1 LPICIKQVQP
11 FEIEIDRIHDTKH
24 PENST
29 HQFVGT
35 ALKTPGPEHIKLE
48 YRPDIDGL
56 RAVAVLLVVI
66 YHGFPDVLSGGFL
79 GVDIFFVLSG
89 FLITSIISRDVDSSV
104 FSLSHFYIGRLRRI
118 FPSLIIVTATI
129 LVAGWFILR
138 SEEYSQLGKEVFAGS
153 FFYSNFYYLS
163 QDNYFDAASEL
174 KPFLHLWSLS
184 IEEQF
189 YMFYP
194 IILLV
199 FSKLFKTH
207 KFRLFA
213 TTTLAIASFAVC
225 LLLAGTPSKSF
236 FLPASRWWELLLGGV
251 LALSCT
257 NGKINFSHPNL
268 FALMGYASIAL
279 GVFLASVVESFST
292 YMGLTVVF
300 GTLLLVAAGQDSEL
314 VKQTTGRNL
323 LAGIGKLSYSLYL
336 WHWPILVLA
345 RTVYGE
351 QPPTL
356 VRITLIALSFL
367 LALLT
372 TRFLETPIRFRV
384 RRTRTVLLLSSP
396 LLLIGFA
403 GFVVSDTEG
412 FPERAANNRQIKYA
426 GDITHN
432 DFFMYISD
440 NFHPCTPAE
449 IYNAALMWERF
460 VRCNQSK
467 PNRPI
472 DVLLLGDSHAEH
484 LFIGLAEELKNK
496 NVGFYITEN
505 QINESDPEFN
515 RIFQAALTNPSIRT
529 VILANMWIEREIP
542 KSELIPVFRKLV
554 DNGKNVYVTDD
565 IPVFAIDP
573 AVCQFYGECLDTEP
587 YAAYFDDHSYLELIA
602 AIKFVPNVTLIETY
616 KYFCER
622 EDICS
627 MRDARKVLYRDSN
640 HLNVDGSRMIGRRIV
655 QEFPMLKD

>member
-1 LPICIKQVQP
+1 M
-11 FEIEIDRIHDTKH
+11 
-24 PENST
+24 
-29 HQFVGT
+29 
-35 ALKTPGPEHIKLE
+35 E

-66 YHGFPDVLSGGFL
+66 YHGFPEVLGGGFL
-79 GVDIFFVLSG
+79 GVDMFFVLSG
-89 FLITSIISRDVDSSV
+89 FLITSIISRDIDSSA
-104 FSLSHFYIGRLRRI
+104 FSLSHFYIGRVRRI
-118 FPSLIIVTATI
+118 FPSLIIVTTTI

-163 QDNYFDAASEL
+163 QDNYFDTASEL

-189 YMFYP
+189 YILYP
-194 IILLV
+194 IIFLV
-199 FSKLFKTH
+199 FSKLFKEH

-213 TTTLAIASFAVC
+213 TTALAIASFAMC
-225 LLLAGTPSKSF
+225 LLLTGTPAKSF

-257 NGKINFSHPNL
+257 NGRIKLPYPNL
-268 FALMGYASIAL
+268 FALMGYASIAF
-279 GVFLASVVESFST
+279 GVFLASVVDSFPT

-300 GTLLLVAAGQDSEL
+300 GTLLLVATGQDSEL
-314 VKQTTGRNL
+314 IRQTTGRNL

-356 VRITLIALSFL
+356 VRVTLIALSFM

-384 RRTRTVLLLSSP
+384 RRTRTVLLLFSS
-396 LLLIGFA
+396 LLLIGFV
-403 GFVVSDTEG
+403 GFVVSETKG
-412 FPERAANNRQIKYA
+412 FPERAANNHQIKYA
-426 GDITHN
+426 GDLNHN
-432 DFFMYISD
+432 DFFMYISN
-440 NFHPCTPAE
+440 NFYPCTPAE
-449 IYNAALMWERF
+449 VHNAALIWEGF

-467 PNRPI
+467 INQPI

-484 LFIGLAEELKNK
+484 LFIGLAEQLKNK
-496 NVGFYITEN
+496 NVGYYITDT

-515 RIFQAALTNPSIRT
+515 RIFQTALTNPSIRT
-529 VILANMWIEREIP
+529 VILANLWIKRNVP
-542 KSELIPVFRKLV
+542 RGELISVFRKLV
-554 DNGKNVYVTDD
+554 DSGKNVYVTDD
-565 IPVFAIDP
+565 IPVFEIDP
-573 AVCQFYGECLDTEP
+573 HFCKFFGECSDTEP
-587 YAAYFDDHSYLELIA
+587 YAAYFDDRRYFELIA
-602 AIKFVPNVTLIETY
+602 AIRVVPNVTLIETY
-616 KYFCER
+616 KYFCKGE
-622 EDICS
+622 EICS
-627 MRDARKVLYRDSN
+627 MRDARKVLYRDTN

-655 QEFPMLKD
+655 QNFPMLQN